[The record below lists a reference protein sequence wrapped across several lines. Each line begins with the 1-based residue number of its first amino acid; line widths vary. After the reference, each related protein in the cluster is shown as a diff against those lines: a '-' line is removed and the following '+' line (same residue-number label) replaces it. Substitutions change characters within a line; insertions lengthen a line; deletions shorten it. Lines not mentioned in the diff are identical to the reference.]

1 LLCVASPTTSGKDA
15 EFQAFGTNK
24 QSTFITAD
32 NIAANTITG
41 NEIAANTITASEI
54 ES

>member
-1 LLCVASPTTSGKDA
+1 LLCVASPTSSGKDA

-41 NEIAANTITASEI
+41 NEIQANSIDTGELAA
-54 ES
+54 

>member
-32 NIAANTITG
+32 NIAAHTITG
-41 NEIAANTITASEI
+41 NEIYANSIDTAQLAS
-54 ES
+54 